1 MSPYPGS
8 MIQRILGVIL
18 ICGAIGVA
26 VFSLLPEDLT
36 RVPKSLDTFPATV
49 SEDLRFLQQKK
60 KLPAAWGDIQ
70 HIAYNFHSDLAK
82 ALMGRQKFN
91 IPEAP
96 TGGHKLEIEFIDVP
110 DENDATKIT
119 GMILQMSLI
128 DLNSNNKVYELGRTY
143 DIQPFSEKAL
153 KEHAERMK
161 AQAAA
166 AEAAAKAAA
175 EAAKAEGAAAA
186 AAAATAGTPAAA
198 PTPGP
203 APAEGAPKPAAPA
216 QKAAPT
222 KKPLFEEK

>member
-1 MSPYPGS
+1 
-8 MIQRILGVIL
+8 MIQRILGVVL

-26 VFSLLPEDLT
+26 VFSLLPEDRT
-36 RVPKSLDTFPATV
+36 SVPKALETFPATV
-49 SEDLRFLQQKK
+49 SEDLKFLQQKK

-82 ALMGRQKFN
+82 ALMGRSKFN

-110 DENDATKIT
+110 DEDDATKIT

-128 DLNSNNKVYELGRTY
+128 DLNSGNKVYELGRTY
-143 DIQPFSEKAL
+143 DIQPYVEKAMSEL
-153 KEHAERMK
+153 AARAK
-161 AQAAA
+161 AQAE
-166 AEAAAKAAA
+166 AEAKAAA

-186 AAAATAGTPAAA
+186 AAAAATPVAA
-198 PTPGP
+198 PIPGP
-203 APAEGAPKPAAPA
+203 AP
-216 QKAAPT
+216 